1 MAHGAAKTDEP
12 VREGLVA
19 MLGPLIDTI
28 IVCSITAFVILLSG
42 IYNQDING
50 VSMTVVAFENQ
61 LGVLGKIL
69 IMIAVIT
76 FSLSTMFGYSY
87 YGRKCTSYIF
97 GTKWKTSYNV
107 FYVLMI
113 IVASTIS
120 IDIAINFMDSAFALM
135 VIPTMVGTILLA
147 PSVLIESGKYFEKI

>member
-1 MAHGAAKTDEP
+1 
-12 VREGLVA
+12 
-19 MLGPLIDTI
+19 
-28 IVCSITAFVILLSG
+28 
-42 IYNQDING
+42 
-50 VSMTVVAFENQ
+50 MTVIAFENE
-61 LGVLGKIL
+61 LGIFGKIL

-97 GTKWKTSYNV
+97 GTKWKNSYNV

-135 VIPTMVGTILLA
+135 VIPTMVGTLLLA
-147 PSVLIESGKYFEKI
+147 PKVLIESEKYFEKI

>member
-1 MAHGAAKTDEP
+1 MPLISFRFSPSYFAHAISS
-12 VREGLVA
+12 EGLIKASYWCV
-19 MLGPLIDTI
+19 
-28 IVCSITAFVILLSG
+28 F
-42 IYNQDING
+42 
-50 VSMTVVAFENQ
+50 
-61 LGVLGKIL
+61 LGKIL

-107 FYVLMI
+107 FYVIMI

-135 VIPTMVGTILLA
+135 VIPTMVGSLLLA
-147 PSVLIESGKYFEKI
+147 PKVLIESEKYFDKI